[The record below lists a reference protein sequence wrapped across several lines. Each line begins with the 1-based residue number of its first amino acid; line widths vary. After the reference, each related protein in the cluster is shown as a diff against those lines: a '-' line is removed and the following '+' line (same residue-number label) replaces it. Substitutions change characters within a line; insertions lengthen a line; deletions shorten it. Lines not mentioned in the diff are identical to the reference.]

1 MIFLT
6 EGDVEAQ
13 RERELELPVWSCSPF
28 GSVTEGEILNGS
40 KFLKRIETGIIELL
54 HMGANESGKTV
65 TGRRMWLHVCGS
77 VE

>member
-13 RERELELPVWSCSPF
+13 RKREPELPVWSCSPF
-28 GSVTEGEILNGS
+28 GSVTEGEILNGT
-40 KFLKRIETGIIELL
+40 KFLKRIERDIIELL

-65 TGRRMWLHVCGS
+65 TGRWMWLHICGGA
-77 VE
+77 E